1 MKSII
6 FTCMFVVLS
15 LIQGF
20 PQLDYRTGWQ
30 QDSLYGNPSK
40 VLTSIYQL
48 TEKFGEPVKDDM
60 IKRMIGHMIRP
71 IMEHNGF
78 ELDRKGVQCRKK
90 RELFSLAARYKRG

>member
-48 TEKFGEPVKDDM
+48 TEKFGEPVEILIVIITPYSCMGPGGID
-60 IKRMIGHMIRP
+60 GT
-71 IMEHNGF
+71 
-78 ELDRKGVQCRKK
+78 L
-90 RELFSLAARYKRG
+90 